1 LTSEETTEYR
11 RYLEELARSRGLPGA
26 QELAQAAATA
36 DPAFTVREI
45 LQDPPGRF
53 GRAIDAVISLT
64 EEEKSSLAEAWR
76 STFLAANS

>member
-1 LTSEETTEYR
+1 
-11 RYLEELARSRGLPGA
+11 LERGLPGA

-53 GRAIDAVISLT
+53 GRAIDAVFDLS
-64 EEEKSSLAEAWR
+64 EEEKIGLSRAWAE
-76 STFLAANS
+76 TFIPIKR